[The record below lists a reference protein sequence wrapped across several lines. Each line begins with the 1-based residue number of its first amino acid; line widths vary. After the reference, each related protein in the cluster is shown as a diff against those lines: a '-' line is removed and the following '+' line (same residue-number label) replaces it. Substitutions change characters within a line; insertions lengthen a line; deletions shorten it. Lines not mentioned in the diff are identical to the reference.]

1 VIPET
6 DNEVF
11 LKRLEAEGKRREFPP
26 RFVEFYQKL
35 FRIQSGAESRIGQ
48 AKVVLT
54 KEEARQRLINGSPLL
69 VFDELSP
76 DWALVQDI
84 LAQVVTLFTEY
95 SDLLGELPRNLK
107 EMKPYPSL
115 AKEVAKAWFEP
126 TKLTETTTFADAN
139 EYLLF
144 EAIIHATLKP
154 FLVSQAKALITL
166 VDQENWRR
174 EYCPICGGRP
184 DFAFLDKERG
194 SRWLMCSRCDT
205 QWLYQRLQCPYCRTQ
220 NPDALYF
227 FTDDT
232 GLYRL
237 YVCNQCHKYIKAVD
251 PRCSES
257 EISLPLERIFTLDMD
272 RQAEEKGY
280 RPGHSPAQVGTTE

>member
-1 VIPET
+1 VTPET
-6 DNEVF
+6 ENEVL
-11 LKRLEAEGKRREFPP
+11 LKKLAAEGKRRGFPP

-35 FRIQSGAESRIGQ
+35 FHIQSEAESHIGQ
-48 AKVVLT
+48 VAPVLT
-54 KEEARQRLINGSPLL
+54 REKAKQCLANGSPLL
-69 VFDELSP
+69 VFDELAL
-76 DWALVQDI
+76 DWTLVQDI
-84 LAQVVTLFTEY
+84 LAQVVALFAEY

-107 EMKPYPSL
+107 EMEPHPSL
-115 AKEVAKAWFEP
+115 PKEVAKAWFEL
-126 TKLTETTTFADAN
+126 TKLTETTFGTS

-154 FLVSQAKALITL
+154 FLVSQAKALISL
-166 VDQENWRR
+166 VDQESWRR

-184 DFAFLDKERG
+184 DLAFLDKEKG

-205 QWLYQRLQCPYCRTQ
+205 RWLYQRLQCPYCRTQ
-220 NPDALYF
+220 NPDALSF

-237 YVCNQCHKYIKAVD
+237 YVCEQCHKYIKAVD
-251 PRCSES
+251 LRCSEP
-257 EISLPLERIFTLDMD
+257 EVSLPLERIFTLDID

-280 RPGHSPAQVGTTE
+280 RPGHSDIQGETTN

>member
-1 VIPET
+1 MTPET
-6 DNEVF
+6 ENEIS
-11 LKRLEAEGKRREFPP
+11 LKKLEAEGKRRGFPP

-48 AKVVLT
+48 VRPDLK
-54 KEEARQRLINGSPLL
+54 KEAVNQRLISGSPLL
-69 VFDELSP
+69 VFDELAL
-76 DWALVQDI
+76 DWTLVQDI
-84 LAQVVTLFTEY
+84 LAQVMTLFAEY

-107 EMKPYPSL
+107 EMKPHPSL
-115 AKEVAKAWFEP
+115 PKEVAKAWFEP
-126 TKLTETTTFADAN
+126 TQLTETTTFGTN

-154 FLVSQAKALITL
+154 FLVSQAKALISF

-184 DFAFLDKERG
+184 DLAFLDKERG

-220 NPDALYF
+220 NPDVLAY
-227 FTDDT
+227 FTDES
-232 GLYRL
+232 GMYRL
-237 YVCNQCHKYIKAVD
+237 YVCEQCHKYIKAVD
-251 PRCSES
+251 LRCSES
-257 EISLPLERIFTLDMD
+257 EISLPLERILTLDMD

-280 RPGHSPAQVGTTE
+280 RPGHSNAQVGTTD

>member
-1 VIPET
+1 VTPET
-6 DNEVF
+6 ENEIL
-11 LKRLEAEGKRREFPP
+11 LKKLEAEGKRRGFPP

-48 AKVVLT
+48 VRPDLK
-54 KEEARQRLINGSPLL
+54 KEAVNQRLISGSPLL
-69 VFDELSP
+69 VFDELAL
-76 DWALVQDI
+76 DWTLVQDI
-84 LAQVVTLFTEY
+84 LAQVMTLFAEY

-107 EMKPYPSL
+107 EMKPHPSL
-115 AKEVAKAWFEP
+115 PKEVAKAWFEP
-126 TKLTETTTFADAN
+126 TQLTETTTFGTN

-154 FLVSQAKALITL
+154 FLVSQAKALIDL

-184 DFAFLDKERG
+184 DLASLDKERG

-220 NPDALYF
+220 NPDVLAY
-227 FTDDT
+227 FTDES
-232 GLYRL
+232 GMYRL
-237 YVCNQCHKYIKAVD
+237 YVCEQCHKYIKAVD
-251 PRCSES
+251 LRCSES
-257 EISLPLERIFTLDMD
+257 EISLPLERILTLDMD

-280 RPGHSPAQVGTTE
+280 RPGHSNAPVRTTD

>member
-1 VIPET
+1 VTPET
-6 DNEVF
+6 ENEIL
-11 LKRLEAEGKRREFPP
+11 LKKLETEGKRRGFPP

-48 AKVVLT
+48 VRPDLK
-54 KEEARQRLINGSPLL
+54 KEAVNQRLISGSPLL
-69 VFDELSP
+69 VFDELAL
-76 DWALVQDI
+76 DWTLVQDI
-84 LAQVVTLFTEY
+84 LAQVMTLFAEY
-95 SDLLGELPRNLK
+95 SDLLGELPPNLK
-107 EMKPYPSL
+107 EMKPHPSL
-115 AKEVAKAWFEP
+115 PKEVAKAWFEP
-126 TKLTETTTFADAN
+126 TQLTETTTFGTN

-154 FLVSQAKALITL
+154 FLVSQAKALIDL

-184 DFAFLDKERG
+184 DLASLDKERG

-220 NPDALYF
+220 NPDVLAY
-227 FTDDT
+227 FTDES
-232 GLYRL
+232 GMYRL
-237 YVCNQCHKYIKAVD
+237 YVCEQCHKYIKAVD
-251 PRCSES
+251 LRCSES
-257 EISLPLERIFTLDMD
+257 EISLPLERILTLDMD

-280 RPGHSPAQVGTTE
+280 RPGHSNAQVGTTD

>member
-1 VIPET
+1 MTPET
-6 DNEVF
+6 ENEIL
-11 LKRLEAEGKRREFPP
+11 LKKLEAEGKRRGFPP

-48 AKVVLT
+48 VRPDLK
-54 KEEARQRLINGSPLL
+54 KEAVNQRLISGSPLL
-69 VFDELSP
+69 VFDELAL
-76 DWALVQDI
+76 DWTLVQDI
-84 LAQVVTLFTEY
+84 LAQVMTLFAEY

-107 EMKPYPSL
+107 EMKPHPSL
-115 AKEVAKAWFEP
+115 PKEVAKAWFEP
-126 TKLTETTTFADAN
+126 TQLTETTTFGTN

-154 FLVSQAKALITL
+154 FLVSRAKALISL

-184 DFAFLDKERG
+184 DLAFLDKERG

-220 NPDALYF
+220 NPDVLAY
-227 FTDDT
+227 FTDES
-232 GLYRL
+232 GMYRL
-237 YVCNQCHKYIKAVD
+237 YVCEQCHKYIKAVD
-251 PRCSES
+251 LRCSES
-257 EISLPLERIFTLDMD
+257 EISLPLERILTLDMD

-280 RPGHSPAQVGTTE
+280 RPGHSNAQVGTTD